1 MNKNFSTDVL
11 INTND
16 YALYREYWE
25 NTKDIIS
32 SVSNRM
38 ESRLIE
44 LEKQSLQFDR
54 VYHEIESALSTLS
67 SLYAKTGTT
76 AAQDFLLK
84 MRAHVREHRSQ
95 IGKQKV
101 AFNVIHF
108 LHDKIR
114 TYEESRFSSFPDI
127 ESDSHIESVSFTRC
141 SYHNENYPYKWFS
154 FHRNGSWFLT
164 RYESLN
170 LVPYRIVPYSCNNS
184 DSRNIIEYNDEKYS
198 VIDLFSKSNG
208 IQSPDPSFYAIIKHK
223 SKAYCFAADR
233 KGKRILARKDFISQ
247 KITPFSE
254 HVSKADG
261 FVSLAGARFIHLN
274 LTGL

>member
-25 NTKDIIS
+25 NTKDIIT
-32 SVSNRM
+32 SVSNKM

-44 LEKQSLQFDR
+44 LEKQSLQFDQ

-84 MRAHVREHRSQ
+84 MRTHIREHRSQ

-108 LHDKIR
+108 LHEKIR
-114 TYEESRFSSFPDI
+114 AYDESRFSSFPDI
-127 ESDSHIESVSFTRC
+127 RSLSDIETVSVTRC
-141 SYHNENYPYKWFS
+141 SYHNEDYPYKWFS

-164 RYESLN
+164 RYDSLN
-170 LVPYRIVPYSCNNS
+170 LVPYRIVPYSATNY
-184 DSRNIIEYNDEKYS
+184 DAANIIEYDGERYP
-198 VIDLFSKSNG
+198 VTDLFSRSNG
-208 IQSPDPSFYAIIKHK
+208 IQSPDPSLYVIIKHNCRT
-223 SKAYCFAADR
+223 YCFAADR
-233 KGKRILARKDFISQ
+233 KGKRVLARKDFISR
-247 KITPFSE
+247 KVTPFSE

-261 FVSLAGARFIHLN
+261 FVSLAGVRYIHLN
-274 LTGL
+274 LRGF